1 MAYPAQIRI
10 PATYMRGGTSKG
22 VFFSLLDLPAVAQV
36 PGAARDALLLRVIGS
51 PDPYEKQIDGM
62 GAATSSTSK
71 TVIVSKSLRAD
82 HDVDYLFGQVAIDK
96 PFVDWS
102 GNCGNLSAAVGSF
115 VGSWFPS
122 AKAKAAGA
130 PVKVNIA
137 KVEPGQQMVAEWR
150 GQPVFI
156 VRRTEEILANLKKID
171 DRLADPDSKQSDQP
185 TYVNPELRS
194 IKPEILLLIG
204 ICTHLGCSPTF
215 RPEVAPADL
224 GKDWVGGYFCPC
236 HGSHYDLA
244 GRVYKAQPAPLNLP
258 VPPYYYESDNII
270 VVGLDGETA

>member
-1 MAYPAQIRI
+1 M
-10 PATYMRGGTSKG
+10 SKVDVNVG
-22 VFFSLLDLPAVAQV
+22 RRRFLV
-36 PGAARDALLLRVIGS
+36 
-51 PDPYEKQIDGM
+51 
-62 GAATSSTSK
+62 AATS
-71 TVIVSKSLRAD
+71 VVGAAGA
-82 HDVDYLFGQVAIDK
+82 VG
-96 PFVDWS
+96 
-102 GNCGNLSAAVGSF
+102 AAVPF

-137 KVEPGQQMVAEWR
+137 KIEPGQQMIAEWR

-156 VRRTEEILANLKKID
+156 VRRTEEILANLKKIEGK
-171 DRLADPDSKQSDQP
+171 LADPESKQSDQP
-185 TYVNPELRS
+185 ENSTNEWRS
-194 IKPEILLLIG
+194 IKPQVLVVIG

-244 GRVYKAQPAPLNLP
+244 GRVYKSQPAPLNLP
-258 VPPYYYESDNII
+258 VPPYYYVDGSDNVI
-270 VVGLDGETA
+270 VVGLEGENA